1 MKQTKINI
9 TAFLFFILCLSA
21 CKDFK
26 EAQCT
31 GVKGFKIN
39 KIGPQGID
47 ADIILGIKNPNHM
60 GFSVYKSSFDVV
72 YNGVNLGKAKLSK
85 RVHIN
90 GDTEKNYN
98 FNLKSDFK
106 NANPMDVMKLMNGG
120 GKGMIEVIGD
130 LKAGKFYLKKRFP
143 VKVKEKVDMMSR
155 D

>member
-1 MKQTKINI
+1 MRS
-9 TAFLFFILCLSA
+9 LFSTIILFCIIFFSS

-39 KIGPQGID
+39 KISPQGMD
-47 ADIILGIKNPNHM
+47 ADILLGIKNPNKM
-60 GFSVYKSSFDVV
+60 GFSVYRSEFDVI
-72 YNGVNLGKAKLSK
+72 YSGIHLGKAKLSK
-85 RVHIN
+85 RVPIAAN
-90 GDTEKNYN
+90 TEKTYS

-106 NANPMDVMKLMNGG
+106 DANPMDIIKLLGGG
-120 GKGMIEVIGD
+120 GKSVIEVTGD

-143 VKVKEKVDMMSR
+143 VKIKQRVDMNSK

>member
-1 MKQTKINI
+1 MRALKLLVLPVLFL
-9 TAFLFFILCLSA
+9 AFCFTS

-47 ADIILGIKNPNHM
+47 ADILLGIKNPNHM
-60 GFSVYKSSFDVV
+60 GFSIYRSEFDVI
-72 YNGVNLGKAKLSK
+72 YSGINLGKAKLSK

-90 GDTEKNYN
+90 GDTEKTYS
-98 FNLKSDFK
+98 FNLKSNFK
-106 NANPMDVMKLMNGG
+106 DANPMDVMKLVTGG
-120 GKGMIEVIGD
+120 GKGMIEVSGD

-143 VKVKEKVDMMSR
+143 VKIKERVDMSSR

>member
-1 MKQTKINI
+1 MRS
-9 TAFLFFILCLSA
+9 LFSAILVFSIILFSS

-39 KIGPQGID
+39 KISAQGMD
-47 ADIILGIKNPNHM
+47 ADILLGIKNPNKM
-60 GFSVYKSSFDVV
+60 VFSVYRSEFDVI
-72 YNGVNLGKAKLSK
+72 YSGIHLGKAKLSK
-85 RVHIN
+85 RVRIAAN
-90 GDTEKNYN
+90 TEKTYS

-106 NANPMDVMKLMNGG
+106 DANPMDIVKLLGGG
-120 GKGMIEVIGD
+120 GKSIIEVAGD

-143 VKVKEKVDMMSR
+143 VKIKQKVDMNSK